1 MELAGAEAIVAAA
14 KKRHVNIME
23 WWFLQ
28 TQAGFFA
35 AAFSGGHVA
44 VLEWCGKQPPVM
56 EAWLQQPMI
65 DWTGVAVLEWCKSQP
80 LVMHAWQQ
88 GIEQCERTGNTLEIS
103 SMCLS
108 VVEKGHVLEWLY
120 VFDLLPFAEGNSRV
134 SGEACE
140 QGQLELVK
148 ELHSY
153 GYLMGSRKHLV
164 QSALVSGKLEL
175 LEWIDANI
183 DPSIPDV
190 ADWDSGN
197 DLYNISQGVAHV
209 DILDWLLANG
219 FRLPAPG
226 KKRANVFASAASY
239 GRLDILEWLFTNGFA
254 QDMTMEDWCESFCS
268 ASGNGHVNV
277 LEWLAEHI
285 PKTWADTA
293 NAPAS
298 PIPTNLLRHAFGN
311 GQVDVIE
318 WWAHKSG
325 WLKDAYDLN
334 DGLPYLN
341 ACDSNYESRVPSK
354 LAALKVWVNAGY
366 EVEYAECIQEA
377 STEGRIDVLDWL
389 LHPTRVSEADFI
401 KAWSSNELPHEE
413 DLAALQA
420 HYGYDIF
427 NHGGTLVWWRAKL
440 PHIAALPINRG
451 PYYNPIHAHFLQ
463 HMLGNTSFQLLGP
476 LSAIKEFYGGQV
488 VVAELEENADQ
499 CLAEASQHGDRHIL
513 DWWKESGLEMKCPE
527 AILTGETRVRW
538 RAKEWWAKSGLVDE
552 SDIARIQV
560 R

>member
-1 MELAGAEAIVAAA
+1 MESASADAVVGAARRGHA
-14 KKRHVNIME
+14 HVVE

-28 TQAGFFA
+28 MQAGVLAADIDWIQVFA

-65 DWTGVAVLEWCKSQP
+65 DWTGVFSALFSSEQVAVLEWCKSQP
-80 LVMHAWQQ
+80 SVMHAWQQ
-88 GIEQCERTGNTLEIS
+88 GIEQCERTGNTSEIL

-108 VVEKGHVLEWLY
+108 VVEKGHGLEWLY
-120 VFDLLPFAEGNSRV
+120 VFDLLPFAEGNSSV

-153 GYLMGSRKHLV
+153 GYLMGSRKQLV
-164 QSALVSGKLEL
+164 QSAFVSGKLEL
-175 LEWIDANI
+175 LGWIDANI

-197 DLYNISQGVAHV
+197 DLYDISQGVACV
-209 DILDWLLANG
+209 DILDWLLTNG
-219 FRLPAPG
+219 FRFPAPG
-226 KKRANVFASAASY
+226 EKRANVFASAASY
-239 GRLDILEWLFTNGFA
+239 GRLDILEWLFMNGFA
-254 QDMTMEDWCESFCS
+254 QDMTMKDWCESFCS
-268 ASGNGHVNV
+268 ASGAGHVNV

-285 PKTWADTA
+285 PKPQADTA

-298 PIPTNLLRHAFGN
+298 PIPTNMLWHAFGT

-334 DGLPYLN
+334 HGLPYLN

-366 EVEYAECIQEA
+366 EVDYAECIQEA

-389 LHPTRVSEADFI
+389 LHPTRASEADFI
-401 KAWSSNELPHEE
+401 KAWSSSELPHEE
-413 DLAALQA
+413 DLASLQA

-451 PYYNPIHAHFLQ
+451 PYYNPIHAHFLE
-463 HMLGNTSFQLLGP
+463 HMLGNASFQLLGP
-476 LSAIKEFYGGQV
+476 LSAINEFYGGQV
-488 VVAELEENADQ
+488 VLLE
-499 CLAEASQHGDRHIL
+499 
-513 DWWKESGLEMKCPE
+513 
-527 AILTGETRVRW
+527 
-538 RAKEWWAKSGLVDE
+538 
-552 SDIARIQV
+552 
-560 R
+560 